1 MKKKYIDDETIKNN
15 LESNKKIKLNYDT
28 QIINPFSN
36 VNYNFVIPNSVD
48 IKDKYIQYAES
59 CLERTKTQTI
69 LSDLLLD
76 IDIAIKIELS
86 IFEYALNYCVN
97 NKYDINYIK
106 PIYDDKFNEILVN
119 LDENKKGIENKTFK
133 HNILSGKINP
143 SNVAFLSPS
152 QIHPL
157 KWKHIVKKKEYI
169 EQRENNI
176 VYSDAYKCF
185 KCGESRC
192 KITQKQTRSADE
204 AMTTFV
210 VCVVCHNTFR
220 FG

>member
-1 MKKKYIDDETIKNN
+1 MPKRHINDEIIKNN
-15 LESNKKIKLNYDT
+15 LETNKKIKLT
-28 QIINPFSN
+28 HETEIINPFSHT
-36 VNYNFVIPNSVD
+36 NYDFIIPNSVD
-48 IKDKYIQYAES
+48 IKDKYIQYAET
-59 CLERTKTQTI
+59 CIERTKTQTL
-69 LSDLLLD
+69 LSDILLN

-97 NKYDINYIK
+97 NKFEINYIK
-106 PIYDDKFNEILVN
+106 PIYDDKLNEILVN
-119 LDENKKGIENKTFK
+119 LDENKKGVNNKTFK
-133 HNILSGKINP
+133 KEILSGKIDP
-143 SNVAFLSPS
+143 ANVAFLSPS

-157 KWKHIVKKKEYI
+157 KWSHIVKKKEYV

-185 KCGESRC
+185 KCGESKC
-192 KITQKQTRSADE
+192 KITQVQTRSADE

-210 VCVVCHNTFR
+210 VCVVCHNTFK